1 MAVGEKEP
9 RPASR
14 AQLARE
20 LRRARESRPMS
31 GRELAQYLQISQ
43 SKISRIES
51 GLTVP
56 TTSEV
61 FAWANASGVSDEH
74 REWLVSL
81 ADSVYTEVHSWP
93 EVLRMRA
100 HIQDEIEERELHAR
114 AVRVFQPSVVPG
126 LLQTAEYARRTIS
139 MGYKSKSVDDVTETL
154 AGRLRR
160 QLVVYEEDRQ
170 FDFVITEA
178 ALRWRPGPGP
188 AKLMLGQLDRITSVS
203 TLDNV
208 SIGVIP
214 LDAPA
219 ITFNTHAFVLYDH
232 PDDEGDP
239 FVEVEAIHA
248 NMIINETTHVAL
260 YQERWL
266 QLSEMALFG
275 DEARAVL
282 AERTET
288 LRAE

>member
-1 MAVGEKEP
+1 MAVGETDP
-9 RPASR
+9 RPAKR
-14 AQLARE
+14 EQLARE
-20 LRRARESRPMS
+20 LRRARELRPMS
-31 GRELAQYLQISQ
+31 GRDLAQHLRLSQ

-51 GLTVP
+51 GRTVP

-61 FAWANASGVSDEH
+61 FAWSNALGVSDEH

-100 HIQDEIEERELHAR
+100 HIQDEIEEREFHAR

-139 MGYKSKSVDDVTETL
+139 MGYKSKSVDDVAESL

-178 ALRWRPGPGP
+178 ALRWQPGPS
-188 AKLMLGQLDRITSVS
+188 KLMLGQLDRITSLS

-219 ITFNTHAFVLYDH
+219 ITFNTHAFVIYDQL
-232 PDDEGDP
+232 DDEGDP

-248 NMIINETTHVAL
+248 NMIINEPANVAL
-260 YQERWL
+260 YQERWS
-266 QLSEMALFG
+266 QLSKMALFG
-275 DEARAVL
+275 DEARAFL
-282 AERTET
+282 AERTEV
-288 LRAE
+288 LRTE